1 MSTKKVFTKKKI
13 SAPVIQKPVSPFRR
27 PRGAKDVHATSWS
40 DVLKAGTEDVR
51 RLDSVTRFSSIPVT
65 FSETTTTHSYWVT
78 LYSLMIWQVLEA
90 HGWKGG
96 LPDLGEVLRY
106 AVSHDAPES
115 VTGDVVRTL
124 KYSSRAMKKAV
135 DEAEVVLVERLMAG
149 RVRAAISFVPSPAAK
164 AIVKAADWFALWQFM
179 RREAARMNLEIIPFY
194 NRMVRDLQEAEI
206 SSPPEL
212 QGLYAAIIQEVYA
225 VRMQCFGRL
234 AEDPRWNREV

>member
-13 SAPVIQKPVSPFRR
+13 SSQVPPKSVSPFRR
-27 PRGAKDVHATSWS
+27 PRRAKDVHAETWV

-65 FSETTTTHSYWVT
+65 FAETTTTHSYWVT

-90 HGWKGG
+90 YGWKSG

-115 VTGDVVRTL
+115 VTGDVVRTM
-124 KYSSRAMKKAV
+124 KYSSKKMKEAV
-135 DEAEVVLVERLMAG
+135 DEAEVVLVKKLMAG
-149 RVRAAISFVPSPAAK
+149 HVQAAISFTPSPAAK

-194 NRMVRDLQEAEI
+194 NRMVRDLLDAEAAA
-206 SSPPEL
+206 PMEL
-212 QGLYAAIIQEVYA
+212 YGLYRAVINEAVA
-225 VRMQCFGRL
+225 VRKQCFGPL
-234 AEDPRWNREV
+234 AEDRRWDREV